1 MAAPENEEEV
11 EEKEDWLVT
20 YADAITLLMAFMV
33 MLLTFAEYDMPAF
46 ETAATAIQ
54 SNLTGQEATSPIQLL
69 RIDVQDVVFNMQADQ
84 VVKVETDKKGIVIE
98 LSSSAFFKPGTA
110 DVREEALPVLEKMT
124 QTLLA
129 PRYLFYTI
137 EIEGHT
143 DDEPIN
149 TARYPS
155 NWELSASRAAG
166 IIRFLISQ
174 DIDSVRMKA
183 TGFAD
188 TQPKAPN
195 RDPDGQPIP
204 ENMAANRRVALRVY
218 PMSLDER
225 KEYEAILAI
234 REQQEL
240 QNEAAAAQNQPKE
253 TLPPLD
259 QQPGGALPAAPTK
272 Q

>member
-1 MAAPENEEEV
+1 MGTPPYVEEI
-11 EEKEDWLVT
+11 EEKEDWLTT

-46 ETAATAIQ
+46 ETTANAIKN
-54 SNLTGQEATSPIQLL
+54 NLTGQDSTSPIQLL

-98 LSSSAFFKPGTA
+98 LSSSAFFVPGTA
-110 DVREEALPVLEKMT
+110 DVREEALPVMEKMT

-143 DDEPIN
+143 DDIPISN
-149 TARYPS
+149 ARYPS

-166 IIRFLISQ
+166 IIRLLIGQ
-174 DIDSVRMKA
+174 EIDPVRMKA
-183 TGFAD
+183 TGYAD

-195 RDPDGQPIP
+195 RASDGAAIP

-218 PMSLDER
+218 PMSMEEKANYETILDKREE
-225 KEYEAILAI
+225 KELELEAVSGK
-234 REQQEL
+234 
-240 QNEAAAAQNQPKE
+240 NKPKE
-253 TLPPLD
+253 SLPKL
-259 QQPGGALPAAPTK
+259 K
-272 Q
+272 MK

>member
-1 MAAPENEEEV
+1 MEAPPEEV

-33 MLLTFAEYDMPAF
+33 MLLTFAEYDIPAF
-46 ETAATAIQ
+46 ETAATAIK

-69 RIDVQDVVFNMQADQ
+69 RIDVQDVVYNMQADQ
-84 VVKVETDKKGIVIE
+84 VVKVETNKKGIVIE
-98 LSSSAFFKPGTA
+98 LSSSAFFKPGSA
-110 DVREEALPVLEKMT
+110 DIREEALPVLEKMT

-129 PRYLFYTI
+129 PRYHFYTI

-143 DDEPIN
+143 DDVPIN

-174 DIDSVRMKA
+174 ELDPSRMKA
-183 TGFAD
+183 TGYAD

-195 RDPDGQPIP
+195 RTPDGTAIP
-204 ENMAANRRVALRVY
+204 ENQSANRRVALLIY
-218 PMSLDER
+218 PMSLEE
-225 KEYEAILAI
+225 KKAYEDILAMQ
-234 REQQEL
+234 EQKEL
-240 QNEAAAAQNQPKE
+240 AKDAAEGKQA
-253 TLPPLD
+253 LPPL
-259 QQPGGALPAAPTK
+259 QQMQGGNVIPAAPA
-272 Q
+272 QQ

>member
-1 MAAPENEEEV
+1 MATPEYVEEI

-46 ETAATAIQ
+46 ETTANAIKN
-54 SNLTGQEATSPIQLL
+54 NLTGQESTSPTQLL

-98 LSSSAFFKPGTA
+98 LSSSAFFIPGTA
-110 DVREEALPVLEKMT
+110 NVREEALPVIGKMT

-143 DDEPIN
+143 DDIPIS
-149 TARYPS
+149 TERYPS

-166 IIRFLISQ
+166 IIRLLIDQ
-174 DIDSVRMKA
+174 EIDAARMKA
-183 TGFAD
+183 TGYAD
-188 TQPKAPN
+188 TKPKAPN
-195 RDPDGQPIP
+195 RDPEGAGIP
-204 ENMAANRRVALRVY
+204 ENMAANRRVTIRVY
-218 PMSLDER
+218 PMSLDEKATYGAILDKR
-225 KEYEAILAI
+225 EQKELEQEAIA
-234 REQQEL
+234 EQGKPVEGL
-240 QNEAAAAQNQPKE
+240 PK
-253 TLPPLD
+253 LKM
-259 QQPGGALPAAPTK
+259 Q
-272 Q
+272 